1 MKKWLL
7 GVMMLIFCA
16 LSASKVAYADVAIGP
31 NLSQGPVGLLRG
43 LVILAM
49 IIVIVI
55 ITWKI
60 IQNIKKRK

>member
-1 MKKWLL
+1 MKKWLA
-7 GVMMLIFCA
+7 V
-16 LSASKVAYADVAIGP
+16 YADVAIGP
-31 NLSQGPVGLLRG
+31 NLSQGPGGLLRG